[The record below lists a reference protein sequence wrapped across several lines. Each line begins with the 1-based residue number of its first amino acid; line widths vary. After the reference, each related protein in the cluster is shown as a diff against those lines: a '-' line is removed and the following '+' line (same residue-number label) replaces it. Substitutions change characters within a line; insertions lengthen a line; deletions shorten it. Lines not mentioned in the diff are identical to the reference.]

1 MLAQQLGVPL
11 LGQVPL
17 VPALREGSDTGQPIV
32 VSDPDGEAARS
43 VAGVADALLA
53 ASPRRRGLP
62 LLRVT

>member
-1 MLAQQLGVPL
+1 L

-32 VSDPDGEAARS
+32 LSEPDGEAA
-43 VAGVADALLA
+43 AAIGAVADALVA
-53 ASPRRRGLP
+53 ATVRRRGLP